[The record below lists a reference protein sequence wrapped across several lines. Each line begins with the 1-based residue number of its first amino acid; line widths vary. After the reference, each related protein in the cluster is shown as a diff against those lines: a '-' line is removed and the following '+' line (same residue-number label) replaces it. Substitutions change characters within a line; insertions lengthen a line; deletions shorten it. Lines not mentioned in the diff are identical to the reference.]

1 MVVVNRTACSVGAL
15 LLMIVASA
23 PRLAAQDSVGTAPR
37 KPTPTG
43 DASGAMIKM
52 VFMLKRRPGMSRADF
67 IQYYESHHA
76 RLGEKYVPNAVRYV
90 RRFLDPVPGP
100 WSKPA
105 DEFDVMTELWFANK
119 QEADRAMAHLS
130 EPKIHDEIAAD
141 EERLFDRT
149 RSQVYLIT
157 EHESVMQHAAE

>member
-1 MVVVNRTACSVGAL
+1 VIAG
-15 LLMIVASA
+15 SA
-23 PRLAAQDSVGTAPR
+23 PRLLAQDSPGPVPR
-37 KPTPTG
+37 KAASTA
-43 DASGAMIKM
+43 DASGAMVNSGAMVKM
-52 VFMLKRRPGMSRADF
+52 VFLLKRRPGMSRADF

-90 RRFLDPVPGP
+90 RRFLEPVPGP

-119 QEADRAMAHLS
+119 QEADLAMAHLS

-141 EERLFDRT
+141 EKRLFDRS

-157 EHESVMQHAAE
+157 EQESVMQHAVK

>member
-1 MVVVNRTACSVGAL
+1 MIAAGAPPL
-15 LLMIVASA
+15 V
-23 PRLAAQDSVGTAPR
+23 AQDSAGMAPR
-37 KPTPTG
+37 KPAQAV
-43 DASGAMIKM
+43 DAPGAMVKM

-119 QEADRAMAHLS
+119 QDADRAMAHLS

-141 EERLFDRT
+141 EERLFDRA

-157 EHESVMQHAAE
+157 ERESAMQHAEK